1 MRLKKTIQ
9 SLCLSI
15 ALIYPLSMS
24 TTVSA
29 AELIKKSS
37 PHSVKQTIDQLEAAV
52 KKAGATVFA
61 RINHAAG
68 AKKAGL
74 SLRPTEMLMFGN
86 PKLGTPAMNLSQSAG
101 LDLPLRVVAF
111 EDKDGKVH
119 LAYHAPSELS
129 KTHTI
134 PKDAKV
140 LKKMTGALD
149 KLTNAAIK
157 K

>member
-1 MRLKKTIQ
+1 MRIKSFIK
-9 SLCLSI
+9 SMCLSL
-15 ALIYPLSMS
+15 ALMAPISMS
-24 TTVSA
+24 TSTYA

-37 PHSVKQTIDQLEAAV
+37 PHSVKQTIDNLEAAV

-61 RINHAAG
+61 RVNHAEG

-74 SLRPTEMLMFGN
+74 ALRPTEMLMFGN
-86 PKLGTPAMNLSQSAG
+86 PKLGTPAMNLAQSAG

-111 EDKDGKVH
+111 EDKDGNVH
-119 LAYHAPSELS
+119 IAYHSPSTLS
-129 KTHTI
+129 KNHDI
-134 PKDAKV
+134 PSDAKV
-140 LKKMTGALD
+140 LAKMTGALN

>member
-1 MRLKKTIQ
+1 MPLKNFIKSI
-9 SLCLSI
+9 CLSL
-15 ALIYPLSMS
+15 ALITPLSMS
-24 TTVSA
+24 TTANA

-37 PHSVKQTIDQLEAAV
+37 PHSVKQTIDNLEAAV
-52 KKAGATVFA
+52 KKAGATIFA

-68 AKKAGL
+68 AKKVGL
-74 SLRPTEMLMFGN
+74 TLRPTEMLMFGN
-86 PKLGTPAMNLSQSAG
+86 PKLGTPAMNLAQSAG

-119 LAYHAPSELS
+119 IAYHAPSTLS
-129 KTHTI
+129 KNHGI
-134 PKDAKV
+134 PSDAKV
-140 LKKMTGALD
+140 LAKMTGALN